1 MRPASVRSA
10 EWLYLASI
18 LLTIMLAAL
27 GWDQAVEVGGVGVAF
42 GINAVIVGFSLLV
55 LLLTTRRGSTAAL
68 WVLVV
73 LTALNLIGY
82 LWQVW
87 NAALAS
93 GLFGVVTSAQT
104 ALTLVATVL
113 LFRPRARE
121 WFQRLHA
128 LRHPATVD
136 EDDDPDAPLDLGK
149 GA

>member
-18 LLTIMLAAL
+18 VLTVVLGVI
-27 GWDQAVEVGGVGVAF
+27 GWDQAVEVGGFGLAF
-42 GINAVIVGFSLLV
+42 GMNAFIVGLSTLI
-55 LLLTTRRGSTAAL
+55 LLLTTRRGSTVAL

-73 LTALNLIGY
+73 LTVLNLGGY
-82 LWQVW
+82 LMQVW

-93 GLFGVVTSAQT
+93 GPFGVLTSAQT

-121 WFQRLHA
+121 WFHRLRMV
-128 LRHPATVD
+128 RHPVA
-136 EDDDPDAPLDLGK
+136 DDDLDAPLTLEKD
-149 GA
+149 A